1 MTKLKGRDVSVSI
14 EIDGG
19 GKELLALS
27 RDADVDVSCDVA
39 EFTSPLSGRAKRNRA
54 GRYSWTVNIGTLIEA
69 SNQPARLLELLKS
82 GAALTLTMD
91 VNLLDGSGENCV
103 LRGNAV
109 ATRWAVGAPLQG
121 LATFST
127 SFTGDGELSLS
138 PKRNPTPGPR
148 P

>member
-1 MTKLKGRDVSVSI
+1 MAKHKGRDVSVSI

-27 RDADVDVSCDVA
+27 RDADIDVSCDIA

-69 SNQPARLLELLKS
+69 SAQPARLLELLKS
-82 GAALTLTMD
+82 GASLTLTMD
-91 VNLLDGSGENCV
+91 ADLLDGSGAYCV
-103 LRGNAV
+103 LQGNAV
-109 ATRWAVGAPLQG
+109 TTRWAVGAPLQG
-121 LATFST
+121 LATFSV
-127 SFTGDGELSLS
+127 SFVGDGELSLS

>member
-1 MTKLKGRDVSVSI
+1 MAKLKGRDVSVSI

-27 RDADVDVSCDVA
+27 RDADVDVSCDLA

-91 VNLLDGSGENCV
+91 VDLLNDAGYKCV
-103 LRGNAV
+103 AQGDAV
-109 ATRWAVGAPLQG
+109 VTRWNFGAPLQG
-121 LATFST
+121 LATFSV
-127 SFTGDGELSLS
+127 SFAGDGELRLVT
-138 PKRNPTPGPR
+138 KRNPTPGPR

>member
-1 MTKLKGRDVSVSI
+1 MAKLKGRDVSVSI

-27 RDADVDVSCDVA
+27 RDADIDVSCDIA
-39 EFTSPLSGRAKRNRA
+39 EFTSPLSARAKRNRA

-82 GAALTLTMD
+82 GASLTLTMD
-91 VNLLDGSGENCV
+91 ADLPNGSGENCV
-103 LRGNAV
+103 LQGNAV
-109 ATRWAVGAPLQG
+109 TSRWAVGAPLQG

>member
-1 MTKLKGRDVSVSI
+1 MAKLKGRDVSVSI

-27 RDADVDVSCDVA
+27 RDADVDVSCDIA

-54 GRYSWTVNIGTLIEA
+54 GRYSWTVNISTLIEA

-82 GAALTLTMD
+82 GAVLVLTMD
-91 VNLLDGSGENCV
+91 VDLLNESGFNCV
-103 LRGNAV
+103 LQGNAV
-109 ATRWAVGAPLQG
+109 TSRWAVGAPLQG
-121 LATFST
+121 LATFSA
-127 SFTGDGELSLS
+127 SFAGDGELSLLA
-138 PKRNPTPGPR
+138 KRNPTPGPR

>member
-1 MTKLKGRDVSVSI
+1 MAKLKGRDVSVSI
-14 EIDGG
+14 DIDGG
-19 GKELLALS
+19 VKELLALS
-27 RDADVDVSCDVA
+27 RDADVDVSCDIA

-82 GAALTLTMD
+82 GASLTLTMD
-91 VNLLDGSGENCV
+91 ADLLDGSGANCV

-109 ATRWAVGAPLQG
+109 TSRWAVGAPLQG
-121 LATFST
+121 LATFSV
-127 SFTGDGELSLS
+127 SFVGDGELSLS

>member
-1 MTKLKGRDVSVSI
+1 MAKRKGRDVSVSI

-19 GKELLALS
+19 GKEIVALA
-27 RDADVDVSCDVA
+27 RDADIDVSCDIA

-82 GAALTLTMD
+82 GASLTLTMD
-91 VNLLDGSGENCV
+91 ADLLDGSGVNCV
-103 LRGNAV
+103 LQGNAV
-109 ATRWAVGAPLQG
+109 TSRWAVGAPLQG
-121 LATFST
+121 LATFSA
-127 SFTGDGELSLS
+127 SFVGDGELSLLA
-138 PKRNPTPGPR
+138 KRNPTPGPR

>member
-1 MTKLKGRDVSVSI
+1 MAKLKGRDVSVSI

-19 GKELLALS
+19 VKELLALS

-82 GAALTLTMD
+82 GALLTLTMD
-91 VNLLDGSGENCV
+91 VDLLNESGVKCV
-103 LRGNAV
+103 LQGNAV
-109 ATRWAVGAPLQG
+109 TSRWTVGAPLQG
-121 LATFST
+121 LATFSV
-127 SFTGDGELSLS
+127 SFVGDGELTLAA
-138 PKRNPTPGPR
+138 KRNPTPGPR